1 MLQESSNIA
10 FIIVIIL
17 FECHVIC
24 SFPQCFQPSWNKSQ
38 WKWQMSLPAFSLSSS
53 VSRACVRSQCSFSMV
68 WSCPNFHPLLL
79 FKMASICK
87 LLLSPCFFWFVSQQ
101 NLFMKSVQLLIV
113 VLSYCFFSHTCLYK
127 KWLQSQNANKIF
139 FNVRFFFNH
148 CVSSQLNHF
157 VHFFHF
163 LYSWSL

>member
-1 MLQESSNIA
+1 MPCDFAAFHNASSQAETKVN
-10 FIIVIIL
+10 
-17 FECHVIC
+17 ENNKCHYWP
-24 SFPQCFQPSWNKSQ
+24 SHFLHQPAE
-38 WKWQMSLPAFSLSSS
+38 LAY
-53 VSRACVRSQCSFSMV
+53 ASQCSFSLV
-68 WSCPNFHPLLL
+68 WRCPNFHPLSL

-127 KWLQSQNANKIF
+127 KWLQSQNATKIF
-139 FNVRFFFNH
+139 FNIRFFFNH
-148 CVSSQLNHF
+148 YVSSHLSHF